1 MAGEGI
7 GVSERVARTTIS
19 QWSKMVSEQTIDRY
33 ILLKMLQSKGR
44 ISYGNSGGEMRWVVR
59 YRDHELKGF
68 PDNAPISFGREHTL
82 LNAKLPWRGYHL
94 TDAITLRE
102 KLEQGGKEAMIKVFS
117 NREEVMRRAAGR
129 QLSGEWFKDGNS
141 AANAAAETFH
151 GLESFMSQ
159 SAHTAT
165 QALCD
170 TQNDTYAG
178 LSTAIGGITGAT
190 NSKMWTPTIVH
201 TNKTVGGTPQPWTD
215 KADEYIR
222 KLLIENCY
230 GAGPEDNQDL
240 ILLTKDSY
248 EGLLNVLDGKEQLN
262 FRRGE
267 STGVAKFGFD
277 KFVELDG
284 CSIGW
289 DAAVPSTDAAG
300 NTVRGYSFNTSR
312 MKLKVLGSGKS
323 LFKSRVTFN
332 DNYQADHIF
341 LYLLGNLVFESPRH
355 FGKLADLV

>member
-1 MAGEGI
+1 MAGEGV
-7 GVSERVARTTIS
+7 GVSERVAKTTIS

-59 YRDHELKGF
+59 YRDHALKGF
-68 PDNAPISFGREHTL
+68 PDNSPVSFGREHTL

-102 KLEQGGKEAMIKVFS
+102 KLEQGGKEAMIKVFA
-117 NREEVMRRAAGR
+117 NREEVMRRAATR
-129 QLSGEWFKDGNS
+129 QLAGEWFKDGNS
-141 AANAAAETFH
+141 TANAAAETFH
-151 GLESFMSQ
+151 GIESFMGAST
-159 SAHTAT
+159 HTDTNVLAE
-165 QALCD
+165 

-190 NSKMWTPTIVH
+190 NTKMWTPTIVH
-201 TNKTVGGTPQPWTD
+201 TADNSNTWTD
-215 KADEYIR
+215 TCDEYIR
-222 KLLIENCY
+222 KLLIQTCY
-230 GAGPEDNQDL
+230 GAGPEDNTDL
-240 ILLTKDSY
+240 ILLTRDSY
-248 EGLLNVLDGKEQLN
+248 EILLNRLDDKERLN
-262 FRRGE
+262 FKRG
-267 STGVAKFGFD
+267 SDVGIAKFGFD

-289 DAAVPSTDAAG
+289 DAGVPSTDEQG
-300 NTVRGYSFNTSR
+300 LSSVVRGYSFNTDR

-355 FGKLADLV
+355 FGKLADLG